1 MLYSESDV
9 KGINGL
15 DVLSEANY
23 LSDNIITPITVP
35 VVENSSLGA
44 AVVRFSDIESITE
57 SYGCDYLEAMVAVAE
72 QNDIDPEY
80 LAVAVDE
87 ARIIEEPELVNELA
101 NVVINPQS
109 ENSLAYKICEA
120 MVNSYAETGDEA
132 YLEAMTTDQYMN
144 GVNQAFDNYDLHKDD
159 IMKTAASRYKTS
171 DQAKRDIDR
180 LGIIAELQKKNIKA
194 NSTRINPTV
203 AKAAYNTLDRLKK
216 EADNAPRTWLAHKVA
231 SLRGLYY
238 KWLEKSR
245 TERDLGKAGIFKK
258 VASRILGVIDY
269 LMSKLQKLTNKIG
282 TNDYRYA
289 FKGSL
294 KDDKK

>member
-23 LSDNIITPITVP
+23 LSDNIVTPITVP
-35 VVENSSLGA
+35 VVENSNLGA

-57 SYGCDYLEAMVAVAE
+57 SYGCDYLDAMVAVAE
-72 QNDIDPEY
+72 QNGIDPEY

-87 ARIIEEPELVNELA
+87 ARIIEEPELINELA
-101 NVVINPQS
+101 NIVINPQS
-109 ENSLAYKICEA
+109 ENSLAYQFCEA
-120 MVNSYAETGDEA
+120 MVDSYAETGDEA
-132 YLEAMTTDQYMN
+132 YLEAISTDQYMDKM
-144 GVNQAFDNYDLHKDD
+144 NQIYDNYDLHKDD
-159 IMKTAASRYKTS
+159 ITKTTSKYKNS
-171 DQAKRDIDR
+171 EQAKHDIDKLGR
-180 LGIIAELQKKNIKA
+180 LAEIGKKNIKA

-238 KWLEKSR
+238 KWLEKAR
-245 TERDLGKAGIFKK
+245 TERDLRKAGIFKTIASK
-258 VASRILGVIDY
+258 VLGVLDY

-282 TNDYRYA
+282 TNDYRYS
-289 FKGSL
+289 FQSSL
-294 KDDKK
+294 KEKKK